1 MTHTAERKRK
11 DRDERERKRE
21 RNLELNQI
29 GPLTIEGDLR
39 EIRKGQIKYLA
50 RLSQIKFKQ
59 RRSSGYA
66 PPRNAQKL
74 FWSDKVFDQYRLKKP
89 IQLGNM
95 DLQTLM
101 GVSSKLISK
110 P

>member
-1 MTHTAERKRK
+1 MVDMTVWSSRLYGCLEYLWKLGLPGSK
-11 DRDERERKRE
+11 EERERKRE

-74 FWSDKVFDQYRLKKP
+74 F
-89 IQLGNM
+89 
-95 DLQTLM
+95 
-101 GVSSKLISK
+101 
-110 P
+110 

>member
-74 FWSDKVFDQYRLKKP
+74 F
-89 IQLGNM
+89 
-95 DLQTLM
+95 
-101 GVSSKLISK
+101 
-110 P
+110 